1 MRQQLNIHLKTLY
14 NMENLQKDFVIKDD
28 RAYIQ
33 LQNDKLVE
41 LTFKKQNL

>member
-1 MRQQLNIHLKTLY
+1 
-14 NMENLQKDFVIKDD
+14 MENLQKDFVIKDD

-41 LTFKKQNL
+41 LTLKKQNL